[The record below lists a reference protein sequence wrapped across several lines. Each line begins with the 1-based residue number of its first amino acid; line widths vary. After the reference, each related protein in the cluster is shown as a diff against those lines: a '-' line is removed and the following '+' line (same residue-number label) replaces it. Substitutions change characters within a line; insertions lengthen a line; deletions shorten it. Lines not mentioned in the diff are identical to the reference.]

1 MNIPQTFWV
10 VLFVIYLG
18 FITWLMF
25 QGKIMRQFN
34 LVDKRQFLNNA
45 MTFEKLN
52 TLMAVGEVSLYS
64 HEFMSEPNA
73 SVNFTKTA
81 SDGASVNKRFQE
93 KDLSTAVENAYAWV
107 VANGIVKE

>member
-1 MNIPQTFWV
+1 MSLSQILSIGFLV
-10 VLFVIYLG
+10 IMVLAYS
-18 FITWLMF
+18 WLLF

-34 LVDKRQFLNNA
+34 LVDKRQFLNNS

-81 SDGASVNKRFQE
+81 SDGASVNKRFQDH
-93 KDLSTAVENAYAWV
+93 DLSTAVENAYAWAV
-107 VANGIVKE
+107 ETGIVKE